1 MLVNNVWG
9 PHFYSVGQGPY
20 LLDGKHPYH
29 EIHAMKIHAKK
40 SLLKIH
46 AIKIHAIKIHGR
58 TFCKFMPWPGGANVR
73 PMPIATWTV
82 DMETVKNHH
91 NDSIQNMLTKKD
103 PVLTA
108 TASVASIL

>member
-1 MLVNNVWG
+1 M
-9 PHFYSVGQGPY
+9 GQGPY
-20 LLDGKHPYH
+20 LLNWKHPYD
-29 EIHAMKIHAKK
+29 ETHAMKIYAIKPK
-40 SLLKIH
+40 LKNH
-46 AIKIHAIKIHGR
+46 AIKIHAR
-58 TFCKFMPWPGGANVR
+58 TYTFYKFMPWPGGANVR

-91 NDSIQNMLTKKD
+91 NDSIQTMLTKKD